1 MKASIIICNYNGERW
16 LARAIR
22 SALAQAR
29 SMLKTDYEIIVVDD
43 ASEDASRKIID
54 VFGDDIRPIFLK
66 KNGGLANAINIGIQN
81 ALGEYIARLDSDDIM
96 RHNFLCITSEFL
108 DYNKK
113 FDWVKVDHFVIDER
127 ENTLERSD
135 NDLACCILF
144 RKRAIES
151 VGLYNSNLRVNETL
165 DVLVR
170 LMNDPR
176 YKDCGAHLPIPLYK
190 WFKREDSLTKGG
202 VKGQI

>member
-1 MKASIIICNYNGERW
+1 
-16 LARAIR
+16 
-22 SALAQAR
+22 
-29 SMLKTDYEIIVVDD
+29 MLKTDYEIIVVDD

-135 NDLACCILF
+135 KDLACCILF